1 MREKKKRNKN
11 ENKEDDPKRLNKIT
25 KKHRIESRPKK
36 VMKHNA
42 V

>member
-11 ENKEDDPKRLNKIT
+11 ENKEEDPKRLKQSY